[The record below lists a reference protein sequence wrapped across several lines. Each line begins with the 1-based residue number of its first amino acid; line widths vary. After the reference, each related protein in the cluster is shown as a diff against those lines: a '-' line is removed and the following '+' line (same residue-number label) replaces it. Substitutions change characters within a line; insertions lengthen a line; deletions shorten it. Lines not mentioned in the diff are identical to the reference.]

1 MSLLKAENIKL
12 RSKIEDLENRLL
24 KLVGT
29 IKIFPSGGGLLGN
42 EHIMNNNIAE
52 IITNASDLKIVAP
65 YITNEYAL
73 ILKDRAKNRVK
84 VQIVLNDRRLWPQKH
99 VEIYDQLKVTPGID
113 LINNPNVKFLLVW
126 SPNTALFTSGPLDK
140 ESLMKTVLIG
150 TLINEEGKLKELLKI
165 FQLML
170 PSFMR

>member
-1 MSLLKAENIKL
+1 MSLLRAENIKL
-12 RSKIEDLENRLL
+12 RSKVEDLENRLL

-29 IKIFPSGGGLLGN
+29 IKIFTGGMPGN

-52 IITNASDLKIVAP
+52 IITNATDLKIVAP

-73 ILKDRAKNRVK
+73 ILKDQAKNGIK
-84 VQIVLNDRRLWPQKH
+84 VQIVLNDRRLWPKES
-99 VEIYDQLKVTPGID
+99 VDIYDQIKVSNGID
-113 LINNPNVKFLLVW
+113 LINNPNVKYLLVW
-126 SPNTALFTSGPLDK
+126 SPKTALFTSGPLDK
-140 ESLMKTVLIG
+140 DSLMKTVLIG
-150 TLINEEGKLKELLKI
+150 TLINETSKLNELLKI

>member
-1 MSLLKAENIKL
+1 MSLLRAENIKL
-12 RSKIEDLENRLL
+12 RTKIEDLENRLL

-29 IKIFPSGGGLLGN
+29 IKIFTGGMPGN

-52 IITNASDLKIVAP
+52 IITNATDIKIVAP

-73 ILKDRAKNRVK
+73 ILKDRARNGIR
-84 VQIVLNDRRLWPQKH
+84 VQIVLNDRRLWPAK
-99 VEIYDQLKVTPGID
+99 VVDIYDGLKVTNGID
-113 LINNPNVKFLLVW
+113 LINNPNVKYLLVW
-126 SPNTALFTSGPLDK
+126 SPKTALFTSGPLDK
-140 ESLMKTVLIG
+140 DSLMKTVLIG
-150 TLINEEGKLKELLKI
+150 TLINEKGKLNELLKI